1 MIDEGIAVRNRPVK
15 GVGVLSGP
23 RSGRLPSHPKE
34 HQVLLGGDGL
44 FEGTPEVTYLRGLEE
59 LAPNDRNTL
68 NKANHTGICS
78 KSGRHP
84 AAGLTPRSL

>member
-1 MIDEGIAVRNRPVK
+1 MDSLGETAKFIHRNT
-15 GVGVLSGP
+15 
-23 RSGRLPSHPKE
+23 RSWPALMASSRAL
-34 HQVLLGGDGL
+34 
-44 FEGTPEVTYLRGLEE
+44 PEVTYLSGLEE